1 MCNSLYLF
9 IFFPP
14 PDEAPAPVLPSG
26 LPMALAFGQQ
36 QLTQAATLEHLKEK
50 LERGAAAG
58 SAANGPEKKM
68 KQLAEEQQ
76 RLMQQALQQNLLALA
91 SHFNPM
97 GLKVNS
103 GQGEFPPQCVMV
115 LVVALFLLSFFFS
128 PTEGKQDLSVSI
140 STNGAASINVSM
152 EVNGTT
158 YSGEQN
164 GLLLLFFFFAMH
176 VLYHGTGHDSFVINL
191 SRVKWQKSIEMIW
204 TNQS

>member
-1 MCNSLYLF
+1 
-9 IFFPP
+9 
-14 PDEAPAPVLPSG
+14 
-26 LPMALAFGQQ
+26 MALALGQQ
-36 QLTQAATLEHLKEK
+36 QLAQAATLEHLKEK
-50 LERGAAAG
+50 LERGAVAG
-58 SAANGPEKKM
+58 SAGNGPEKKM

-103 GQGEFPPQCVMV
+103 GQGEFPPRCAMV
-115 LVVALFLLSFFFS
+115 LVLLLLPLFYYSSSFG

-158 YSGEQN
+158 YSGERKS
-164 GLLLLFFFFAMH
+164 LF
-176 VLYHGTGHDSFVINL
+176 LQYIYGTMALMSAC
-191 SRVKWQKSIEMIW
+191 
-204 TNQS
+204 